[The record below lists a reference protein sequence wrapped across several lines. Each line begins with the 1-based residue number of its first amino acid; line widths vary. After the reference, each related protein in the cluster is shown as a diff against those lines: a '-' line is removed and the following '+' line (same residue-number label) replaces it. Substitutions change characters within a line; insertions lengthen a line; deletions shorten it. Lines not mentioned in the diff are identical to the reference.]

1 MMTSF
6 GETVRALRLE
16 RNLTQEQLSG
26 ALNIS
31 PQAVSKWERGQALPD
46 LTLIPALA
54 RALNVTADALFG
66 MDASAREIEALRDR
80 AMALVENNPTE
91 SRRILSEGL
100 QKYPAAPALL
110 RALLYAGNYKTHPDD
125 TLETARRLTACAR
138 DDADRYDALRFTAY
152 ALAAKGDEAAALEA
166 AERLPDL
173 TFTRLTELAFLLRG
187 ESRREAAEKQAR
199 ISLENLLQMLEQAA
213 ESDEAAGRVERA
225 AARREKALALLRVM
239 QDEPYAGELAVY
251 VRFFEG
257 RLKR

>member
-46 LTLIPALA
+46 LSLIPALA

-66 MDASAREIEALRDR
+66 MDASAREIESLRER
-80 AMALVENNPTE
+80 AIALVENNPTE

-138 DDADRYDALRFTAY
+138 DDADRYDVLRFTAY

-213 ESDEAAGRVERA
+213 ESDEAAGRTERA

>member
-46 LTLIPALA
+46 LPLIPALA
-54 RALNVTADALFG
+54 RALNVPADALFG
-66 MDASAREIEALRDR
+66 MDDAAREIEALRDQ

-100 QKYPAAPALL
+100 QKYPPALL

-213 ESDEAAGRVERA
+213 ESDEAAGRTERA
-225 AARREKALALLRVM
+225 ANRREKALALLRVM

>member
-1 MMTSF
+1 MISSF

-46 LTLIPALA
+46 LPLIPALA

-66 MDASAREIEALRDR
+66 MDASAREIEALRDQ
-80 AMALVENNPTE
+80 AMALVESNPAE
-91 SRRILSEGL
+91 SRRILGEGL

-138 DDADRYDALRFTAY
+138 DDSDRYDALRFTAY

-166 AERLPDL
+166 AESLPDL

-213 ESDEAAGRVERA
+213 ESDEAAGRTERA
-225 AARREKALALLRVM
+225 ASRREKALALLRVM
-239 QDEPYAGELAVY
+239 RDEPYVGELAVY